1 MQFFFLSLN
10 GVKPGVALH
19 PYFKLFTLGGMDTK
33 KKEEE
38 KNLELF
44 LVWVLRLAPV
54 SVVAFPLV

>member
-33 KKEEE
+33 KKRRRKEFRIISS
-38 KNLELF
+38 LGYLD
-44 LVWVLRLAPV
+44 WHQ
-54 SVVAFPLV
+54 SV